1 MSRKFDGPA
10 VHSHLP
16 SAALLHEAKL
26 VGTPDTLSESG
37 SVKSGRSR
45 RALNSSR
52 TLPFLPPEEPAPL
65 PSQAKKPQDRI
76 NSNRRAYANFR
87 QSSLDG
93 LTSRGYGG
101 LARPRPSNSETNLR
115 KLALEERSRPVSAL
129 GLLQASSVVSSHGP
143 SAAAKEHEKRILEN
157 ILPPDLRHL
166 IRGGSSTYNSIQ
178 QIESSL
184 RTTEKS
190 GPSDAE
196 IARLN
201 AEKRLFGGQRERIVA
216 EMQRYATMKDPRL
229 RAEMKHK
236 LNPVLDAQLNRNRQ
250 RRGGHRRNFSD
261 GRISSAVTDHL
272 GDDVGYAGSMPNRPY
287 SSMSGGYGGGQD
299 PLAHDPLGLDNSQ
312 SYLGAE
318 GGGMGSVLRDTAISG
333 YDNDDS
339 NRARILAS
347 HSRLLQRRASAGGL
361 ENSLHHM
368 TNADFDGFNS
378 SPLTSRRPH
387 SSMSGKLGTRSWHPS
402 PFGSDDETEEHHF
415 FKEEKKN
422 RIKMEISRRRH
433 QIEENARLHEE
444 LIRLAKLRESAE
456 LGADSHRLGITGYP
470 SPSISPGREGN
481 SVLRSVDEILRNEHG
496 ASQFGVGVASTH
508 RNPGRREQGRYHEDD
523 HVGGSFN
530 TDRYTATVY
539 DRVTDFSPVNSDFSN
554 EFPHNPMPLLPDI
567 ASRSRKLIDD
577 LNTSNA
583 AYHPTG
589 SKYASRSN
597 FYR

>member
-1 MSRKFDGPA
+1 
-10 VHSHLP
+10 
-16 SAALLHEAKL
+16 
-26 VGTPDTLSESG
+26 
-37 SVKSGRSR
+37 
-45 RALNSSR
+45 
-52 TLPFLPPEEPAPL
+52 
-65 PSQAKKPQDRI
+65 
-76 NSNRRAYANFR
+76 
-87 QSSLDG
+87 
-93 LTSRGYGG
+93 
-101 LARPRPSNSETNLR
+101 
-115 KLALEERSRPVSAL
+115 
-129 GLLQASSVVSSHGP
+129 
-143 SAAAKEHEKRILEN
+143 
-157 ILPPDLRHL
+157 
-166 IRGGSSTYNSIQ
+166 
-178 QIESSL
+178 
-184 RTTEKS
+184 
-190 GPSDAE
+190 
-196 IARLN
+196 
-201 AEKRLFGGQRERIVA
+201 
-216 EMQRYATMKDPRL
+216 
-229 RAEMKHK
+229 
-236 LNPVLDAQLNRNRQ
+236 
-250 RRGGHRRNFSD
+250 
-261 GRISSAVTDHL
+261 
-272 GDDVGYAGSMPNRPY
+272 
-287 SSMSGGYGGGQD
+287 
-299 PLAHDPLGLDNSQ
+299 LDNSQ

-589 SKYASRSN
+589 SKYATRSN